1 MNAQTTHPNAVEIAE
16 LFDAR
21 QWKLLEIER
30 IRQQLARAE
39 AELKSLG
46 EVMEYL
52 GGKCPNCAEYGLICL
67 DSDGFCQ
74 FC

>member
-1 MNAQTTHPNAVEIAE
+1 MKQATHPNAAEIAE
-16 LFDAR
+16 LFDKL
-21 QWKLLEIER
+21 QWKLLEIAR
-30 IRQQLARAE
+30 IRQQLAEAE
-39 AELKSLG
+39 AELKSLN
-46 EVMEYL
+46 EVIEYL